1 MTINQHEQNL
11 IGFIDLIKSSMS
23 DIGSFTKGDISSYF
37 LMLRKFFE
45 DYVNENNKIYDLESP
60 LYIKNQEAENINHFF
75 NVMIEI
81 FEKSNSTGFIH
92 EMTVVDRATLIK
104 ISECYRTEMVD
115 IQMNLKKQFEI
126 VATHNDKI
134 EYFLKKLI

>member
-60 LYIKNQEAENINHFF
+60 LCIKNQEAENINHFF

-92 EMTVVDRATLIK
+92 EMTVVDRATLVK

-134 EYFLKKLI
+134 EYFFKKLI